1 MILKELLRKNGIKIK
16 ALAKDKVIFYTPKD
30 AEKAQKVLDAEYDTS
45 IDTKSKNTLI
55 IAQKTLKGSK
65 GSKSK
70 KPIKEET
77 TSADIGGAS
86 EPVAYK
92 KKDKS
97 DNLFRRL
104 VNSKKGV

>member
-45 IDTKSKNTLI
+45 IDTKNKNSLI
-55 IAQKTLKGSK
+55 IAQKTQKTSK
-65 GSKSK
+65 VKKSL
-70 KPIKEET
+70 KEET
-77 TSADIGGAS
+77 TSADIGGSS

-92 KKDKS
+92 KKDKGE
-97 DNLFRRL
+97 LFRRL

>member
-45 IDTKSKNTLI
+45 IDTKNKNSLI
-55 IAQKTLKGSK
+55 IAQKTQKTSK
-65 GSKSK
+65 VK
-70 KPIKEET
+70 KPLKEET

-92 KKDKS
+92 KKDKGEI
-97 DNLFRRL
+97 FRRL

>member
-45 IDTKSKNTLI
+45 IDTKSKNSLI
-55 IAQKTLKGSK
+55 IAQKTQKTSK
-65 GSKSK
+65 VK

-77 TSADIGGAS
+77 TSADIGGSS

-92 KKDKS
+92 KKDKGE
-97 DNLFRRL
+97 LFRRL